1 MANTAIKHLLIL
13 ETGSTGHS
21 PTYIQLLH
29 SYLLDNRLPFKV
41 TFAVS
46 PALEKNIKLEDN
58 IQLSSIADRVDIVF
72 LEENEIPDRF
82 SKPWKQAMARW
93 GLMKKYLNISGADH
107 GHFLNLDHLQLPLAL
122 GYTLSSNQTIS
133 GLLFRPSIHE
143 PYRTTIRLSIKDRL
157 LMLRKRFLYSRMLK
171 NPCLRFIF
179 TLDQCFPAFADK
191 TFKNGNRVY
200 HLPDPSLYDENTAA
214 MTNEDQWINT
224 IEIRPKQTCF
234 LLFGFLTERKGIFVA
249 LQALEHLAPEDSTR
263 ITIIFAGKFSEEVRE
278 SFVSKINNYREHHK
292 NGAHI
297 HYEDRY
303 LPSSNFAHL
312 LNKCDF
318 VLAPYQ
324 RFTGSSGVLLWAAGA
339 KKPVITQ
346 NHGLLG
352 YLTNEYH
359 LGIATNT
366 TDAKQLAASLK
377 KCLDN
382 PSQYKSDTSG
392 MEKLH
397 LMSSPKNFVET
408 FYTGFMEL

>member
-13 ETGSTGHS
+13 ETGSVGHS
-21 PTYIQLLH
+21 PLYIRLLY
-29 SYLLDNRLPFKV
+29 SYLLHNRLPFKV
-41 TFAVS
+41 TFAIS
-46 PALEKNIKLEDN
+46 SALKNKIELEDN
-58 IQLSSIADRVDIVF
+58 IQLSSIADRVDLVF
-72 LEENEIPDRF
+72 LEENEIPNRF

-93 GLMKKYLNISGADH
+93 GLMKKYLDIRSADH

-122 GYTLSSNQTIS
+122 GYTLSSDKTVS

-143 PYRTTIRLSIKDRL
+143 PYRSTIRLSIKDRL

-179 TLDQCFPAFADK
+179 TLDQCFPAFAKK
-191 TFKNGNRVY
+191 TFKNGDRVY

-214 MTNEDQWINT
+214 MTNEDHWINS
-224 IEIRPKQTCF
+224 IEVHPNQTCF
-234 LLFGFLTERKGIFVA
+234 LLFGFLSKRKGIFIA
-249 LQALEHLAPEDSTR
+249 LQALEHLAPEDSAR
-263 ITIIFAGKFSEEVRE
+263 VSIIFAGKLSEEVRE
-278 SFVSKINNYREHHK
+278 SFISKVSDYREHHK

-346 NHGLLG
+346 NYGLLG
-352 YLTNEYH
+352 YLTHEH
-359 LGIATNT
+359 QLGISTDT
-366 TDAKQLAASLK
+366 TDPKKLAGALK
-377 KCLDN
+377 ECLDN
-382 PSQYKSDTSG
+382 PSHYRSDTSG

-397 LMSSPKNFVET
+397 QLSSPENFVET
-408 FYTGFMEL
+408 FYSGFMEL